1 MMKRLTTL
9 ATLVA
14 VFGLLVPATLFASTV
29 VGRITSFSPTS
40 ISVFDKEVVTVGLDN
55 QTVFTRLITQ
65 KPWQQDTALTASAL
79 QVGRY
84 VVVHADSGIANWVQ
98 VAMDRPVFTERAFAT
113 FTPTSVVPSGFVT
126 EAARHRAEAAALRAA
141 PNASE
146 SKRPG
151 SPGTAVHCDRM
162 ADKLE
167 KADRDHL
174 AK

>member
-1 MMKRLTTL
+1 MTKRCTTL

-14 VFGLLVPATLFASTV
+14 ALGIFVPAAAFANTV
-29 VGRITSFSPTS
+29 AGRVTSFSPTS
-40 ISVFDKEVVTVGLDN
+40 ISVFDTEVVTVGLSND
-55 QTVFTRLITQ
+55 TVFTKLITQ
-65 KPWQQDTALTASAL
+65 KPWQADTALTANAL

-84 VVVHADSGIANWVQ
+84 VVVHADNGIANWVQ
-98 VAMDRPVFTERAFAT
+98 VATDRPVFTERAFTAY
-113 FTPTSVVPSGFVT
+113 TPVPVVSSGFAT
-126 EAARHRAEAAALRAA
+126 EAAGHRAEAAALRAA

-151 SPGTAVHCDRM
+151 SPGTALHCDRM

-167 KADRDHL
+167 KADHDRP

>member
-1 MMKRLTTL
+1 MTKRFTTL

-14 VFGLLVPATLFASTV
+14 ALGILVPATAFANTV
-29 VGRITSFSPTS
+29 AGRVTSFSPTS
-40 ISVFDKEVVTVGLDN
+40 ISVFDTEVVTVGLNND
-55 QTVFTRLITQ
+55 TVFTKWITQ
-65 KPWQQDTALTASAL
+65 KPWQADTALTANAL

-84 VVVHADSGIANWVQ
+84 VVVHAENGVANWVQ
-98 VAMDRPVFTERAFAT
+98 VAMDRPVFTERGFTAY
-113 FTPTSVVPSGFVT
+113 TPTSVVPSGFMT

-151 SPGTAVHCDRM
+151 SPGTALHCDRM

-167 KADRDHL
+167 KAERERS